1 MKLFCWK
8 VLGVEHIGKQGFARG
23 IDTKKK
29 RNKTN
34 SNSNGFEISHLV
46 NIRKSIP

>member
-23 IDTKKK
+23 IDTKKGK
-29 RNKTN
+29 KETKPT
-34 SNSNGFEISHLV
+34 LV
-46 NIRKSIP
+46 QMALKSLS